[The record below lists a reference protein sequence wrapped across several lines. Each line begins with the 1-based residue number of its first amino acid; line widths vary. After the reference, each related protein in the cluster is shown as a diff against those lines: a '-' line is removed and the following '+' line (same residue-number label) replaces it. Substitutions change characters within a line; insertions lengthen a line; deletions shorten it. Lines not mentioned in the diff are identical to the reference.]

1 MIDKTI
7 QLKAQE
13 WLSKSY
19 DQNTRDEINSL
30 IQSDN
35 EKELTDRF
43 YKELDFGTGGLRGII
58 GAGTNRMNIYT
69 VGKMAQGLA
78 NYLVKADPSSR
89 DKGVVIAYDSR
100 NMSFDFS
107 LRSALILGA
116 NGIKSYL
123 FKSLRPTPILSFAV
137 RHLSAISGLVITASH
152 NPPEYN
158 GIKVYYEDGAQVLPP
173 HDQGIIDE
181 VRAIRSV
188 DEIRL
193 MTEDQAIKEGRL
205 IYLDDNV
212 DEAYYQKVL
221 SLSIHPEIIREVQ
234 AQLKIV
240 FTPLHGTGNIP
251 IREVL
256 KRAGFHHVTVV
267 PEQEKPDGNF
277 PTVDY
282 PNPEESA
289 ALKLAIDLAES
300 TSSQLVLASDP
311 DADRV
316 GIAVNNGKNE
326 FVLFNGNQVGV
337 ILTYYIL
344 SQYKALNRLPKN
356 GLVVKTIV
364 TTDLSNGMCQDFGVE
379 MEEVLTGFKYI
390 AEKVHQYHDIEGKS
404 KEYLFGFEES
414 YGYNTGDFVR
424 DKDAVSTCLLIAEL
438 TAWCIKNNITLLDYL
453 DQIYEQYG
461 YYLESLDSIRL
472 KGKEGLEKIQGILKD
487 FRTHPP
493 QDIGG
498 SQVIKIRDVLTGQ
511 MVDLLNHQESKINLP
526 QSNVITYYLANGG
539 KITLRPSGTEPK
551 IKFYFSYS
559 HKDQTRTL
567 EEVKVSVKNDLDHL
581 QRSFMAMVQA
591 RL

>member
-1 MIDKTI
+1 MIDKNI

-13 WLSKSY
+13 WLSQSY
-19 DQNTRDEINSL
+19 DQKTRNEIKSL
-30 IQSDN
+30 MDSN
-35 EKELTDRF
+35 NKKELTDRF
-43 YKELDFGTGGLRGII
+43 YKELDFGTGGLRGVL

-78 NYLVKADPSSR
+78 NYLLKTDPGSK
-89 DKGVVIAYDSR
+89 DKGLVIAYDSR
-100 NMSFDFS
+100 NMSTDFS
-107 LRSALILGA
+107 LRSALIFGA
-116 NGIKSYL
+116 NGIRCYL
-123 FKSLRPTPILSFAV
+123 FKSLRSTPMLSFAI
-137 RHLSAISGLVITASH
+137 RHLKAISGLVITASH
-152 NPPEYN
+152 NPREYN

-188 DEIRL
+188 DEIKL
-193 MTEDQAIKEGRL
+193 ITENQAIKAGL
-205 IYLDDNV
+205 LTYLDDDV

-221 SLSIHPEIIREVQ
+221 GLSIHPEIIKEVQ
-234 AQLKIV
+234 DRVKIV

-251 IREVL
+251 VREVL
-256 KRAGFHHVTVV
+256 ERAGFNHVAVV

-289 ALKLAIDLAES
+289 ALKLAIDLAKS

-316 GIAVNNGKNE
+316 GIAVNNGRNE

-356 GLVVKTIV
+356 GLIVKTIV
-364 TTDLSNGMCQDFGVE
+364 TTDLSNTMCRDFGVE

-390 AEKVHQYHDIEGKS
+390 AGKVHQYHDIDGKS

-414 YGYNTGDFVR
+414 YGYNMGDFVR
-424 DKDAVSTCLLIAEL
+424 DKDAVSSCLLIAEL
-438 TAWCIKNNITLLDYL
+438 TAWCTKHNMTLLDYL

-487 FRTHPP
+487 FRNHPP

-498 SQVIKIRDVLTGQ
+498 SQVVRIRDVLTGQ
-511 MVDLLNHQESKINLP
+511 MIDLSSHRESKINLP
-526 QSNVITYYLANGG
+526 RSNVITYYLANGG
-539 KITLRPSGTEPK
+539 KVTLRPSGTEPK
-551 IKFYFSYS
+551 IKFYFSYF
-559 HKDQTRTL
+559 HRDETKAL

-581 QRSFMAMVQA
+581 QKSFMAMVQA
-591 RL
+591 KL

>member
-13 WLSKSY
+13 WLSESY

-30 IQSDN
+30 IQSNN

-43 YKELDFGTGGLRGII
+43 YKELDFGTGGLRGVL
-58 GAGTNRMNIYT
+58 GAGTNRMNLYT

-78 NYLVKADPSSR
+78 NYLLKTDPSSR

-100 NMSFDFS
+100 NMSIDFS
-107 LRSALILGA
+107 LRSALIFNA

-123 FKSLRPTPILSFAV
+123 FKSLRPTPILSFAI
-137 RHLSAISGLVITASH
+137 RYLSAISGLVITASH

-188 DEIRL
+188 DEIKL
-193 MTEDQAIKEGRL
+193 MTEEQAIKADLL
-205 IYLDDNV
+205 IYLDDDV

-221 SLSIHPEIIREVQ
+221 GLSIHPEIIKEVQ
-234 AQLKIV
+234 NQVKIV
-240 FTPLHGTGNIP
+240 FTPLHGTGNMP
-251 IREVL
+251 VREVL

-282 PNPEESA
+282 PNPEESD
-289 ALKLAIDLAES
+289 ALKLAIDLAKS

-316 GIAVNNGKNE
+316 GIAVNNGKDE
-326 FVLFNGNQVGV
+326 FILFNGNQVGV

-356 GLVVKTIV
+356 ALVVKTIV
-364 TTDLSNGMCQDFGVE
+364 TTDLPSAMCQDFGVE

-390 AEKVHQYHDIEGKS
+390 AEKVHQYHDIEDKN

-414 YGYNTGDFVR
+414 YGYNMGDFVR

-453 DQIYEQYG
+453 DQIYERYG

-487 FRTHPP
+487 FRNHPP
-493 QDIGG
+493 QDIGE
-498 SQVIKIRDVLTGQ
+498 SQVVKIRDVFTGQ
-511 MVDLLNHQESKINLP
+511 TTDLLSHQETRVNLP
-526 QSNVITYYLANGG
+526 KSNVITYYLANGE
-539 KITLRPSGTEPK
+539 KVTLRPSGTEPK

-559 HKDQTRTL
+559 HRDQTRTL

-581 QRSFMAMVQA
+581 QRSFMATVQA
-591 RL
+591 KL